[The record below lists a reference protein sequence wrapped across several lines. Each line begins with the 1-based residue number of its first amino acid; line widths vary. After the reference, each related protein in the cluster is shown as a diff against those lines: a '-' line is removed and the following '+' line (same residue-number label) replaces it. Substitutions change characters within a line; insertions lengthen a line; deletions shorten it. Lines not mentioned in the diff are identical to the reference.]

1 MAGAKSSRFSVTSG
15 DVGRQIDGRDIGPYP
30 PPILGAEVR
39 SLPWKRRA
47 KTTSSLCRLLF
58 FDLAVSEIRVRA
70 SALSPGVR
78 FST

>member
-47 KTTSSLCRLLF
+47 KTSSLCRLLVF
-58 FDLAVSEIRVRA
+58 RLSRFRDRLALRLVAR
-70 SALSPGVR
+70 VR